1 MSTDL
6 EHLVLAE
13 TVQENSSAPMV
24 EGDWLPKSFA
34 NDRGIL
40 SASHFQTLKRNTVGP
55 GCSPSIWT

>member
-13 TVQENSSAPMV
+13 AVQENSSAPMI
-24 EGDWLPKSFA
+24 EGAWPPKSFA
-34 NDRGIL
+34 NACGNL